1 MRLSTILSVSAGAL
15 AVDDHTLLTR
25 VPMIMTHDAG
35 SGYLG
40 KGLVNR
46 WTQTQSV
53 GLGEQLGCGA
63 RAIDARPMRQG
74 NKTIWHHGGV
84 GVDYEFSKSLAD
96 VRATAQTAARITCT
110 RPPSRPP
117 GSWLSACPPALVT
130 RVSPPTV
137 CR

>member
-1 MRLSTILSVSAGAL
+1 MLAAVWIHAVLGSATAL
-15 AVDDHTLLTR
+15 VVDEHTLLTH

-53 GLGEQLGCGA
+53 GLGEQLKCGA

-84 GVDYEFSKSLAD
+84 GVDYAFGQSLAD
-96 VRATAQTAARITCT
+96 VRAMHPDSQVTCT
-110 RPPSRPP
+110 
-117 GSWLSACPPALVT
+117 AIAAFF
-130 RVSPPTV
+130 
-137 CR
+137 

>member
-1 MRLSTILSVSAGAL
+1 MRTAWLSIMLGVSTTAAL
-15 AVDDHTLLTR
+15 VDDHTLLTH

-53 GLGEQLGCGA
+53 GLGEQLQCGA
-63 RAIDARPMRQG
+63 RAIDARPKRQG

-84 GVDYEFSKSLAD
+84 GVDYAFSQSLTD
-96 VRATAQTAARITCT
+96 VRTLRSPHLSTCRST
-110 RPPSRPP
+110 MLMSQPR
-117 GSWLSACPPALVT
+117 A
-130 RVSPPTV
+130 
-137 CR
+137 